1 MGSTDVIS
9 SNCGL
14 TSGNS
19 KDKSTIIELTK
30 TVYLLTNIDMYN
42 FAMLVLIALQGLL
55 SGHLMFYMPSL
66 IHEL

>member
-42 FAMLVLIALQGLL
+42 FAMLVLIALQGLD
-55 SGHLMFYMPSL
+55 GHLMSYIPSL

>member
-42 FAMLVLIALQGLL
+42 FAMLVLIALQGLG
-55 SGHLMFYMPSL
+55 GHLCNVLYTIIDS
-66 IHEL
+66 